1 VGLAA
6 VPALERLMVSRSNKE
21 IRASRERKQAILVQR
36 KQTQSA
42 ASRSLS
48 KFGFH
53 KTTQHGD
60 EIVDTIRIGAGSR
73 RRHPAPITLAPLP
86 WKD

>member
-1 VGLAA
+1 
-6 VPALERLMVSRSNKE
+6 MVSRSNKE
-21 IRASRERKQAILVQR
+21 IRASRERKQAVIEMR
-36 KQTQSA
+36 SQTQSA
-42 ASRSLS
+42 LPKSLS

-60 EIVDTIRIGAGSR
+60 EIVDTIRIGVGSR